1 MSKVS
6 NPLIESKLRLIYHY
20 FVAQIRHRKFGDALR
35 INFNRLSFYILH
47 FRKMKILGELVRQF
61 PLSKSHQFKIKF
73 GALSSYLSRSFPFGR
88 ALPILVENYTFIK
101 ENFSNGSI
109 DKIFCS
115 GLECWRFDIYSIH
128 LTKTHEYDY
137 EGSFALIFKVGE
149 KKIYTLSFSFVQSL
163 AEPGNWEIF
172 IARKQGQ
179 PGMLPE
185 SRKTAKE
192 FNDNKIIALMLAA
205 TEGLALALG
214 IKSIIGVGTKNQLSN
229 RNEEM
234 EDTFLHSYD
243 HYWETQESI
252 KLTSGDYLLAVPML
266 LKPLEKIP
274 AHHKK
279 RTIIKRQRRLEISI
293 AVCALITSCCQ
304 IDKKDNDKWSN
315 LKKSFNPNIR
325 HLDKESARI

>member
-1 MSKVS
+1 MSVIE
-6 NPLIESKLRLIYHY
+6 NALIKPKRILVYHY
-20 FVAQIRHRKFGDALR
+20 FVAQIRQRKLGDALR
-35 INFNRLSFYILH
+35 INSERLIFYILH
-47 FRKMKILGELVRQF
+47 FRKMRILGELIKQF
-61 PLSKSHQFKIKF
+61 PLSESHQFQITF
-73 GALSSYLSRSFPFGR
+73 SALSNYLSKSFPFGR
-88 ALPILVENYTFIK
+88 ALPILVENYTFLK
-101 ENFSNGSI
+101 ENFSDASI
-109 DKIFCS
+109 GQIFCG
-115 GLECWRFDIYSIH
+115 GLECWRFDIYSIQFI
-128 LTKTHEYDY
+128 KTQECDY

-149 KKIYTLSFSFVQSL
+149 NKIYTLSFSFVKSL
-163 AEPGNWEIF
+163 IRQDEWVIY

-185 SRKTAKE
+185 FRKTAKE

-252 KLTSGDYLLAVPML
+252 KLENGDYLLPVPML
-266 LKPLEKIP
+266 FKPLDIIS

-293 AVCALITSCCQ
+293 SVRAFILTCFQ
-304 IDKKDNDKWSN
+304 IDVIN
-315 LKKSFNPNIR
+315 LNHYLPLEKSLHPETAYSG
-325 HLDKESARI
+325 KELA